1 MAEYMVEFVGPGETI
16 QVSDTQ
22 TILRACLDAGIA
34 QEYSCRVG
42 MCLACCAKI
51 IEGEVTQPA
60 AHALTDGEKEEYALT
75 CMARPQSDL
84 VLRRGEY
91 PPSIEVPAAMSA
103 TQAPAD
109 D

>member
-1 MAEYMVEFVGPGETI
+1 
-16 QVSDTQ
+16 

-42 MCLACCAKI
+42 MCLACSAEI
-51 IEGEVTQPA
+51 LEGEVVQPA
-60 AHALTDGEKEEYALT
+60 AHALTEAEGERYALT

-84 VLRRGEY
+84 VLDRGSY
-91 PPSIEVPAAMSA
+91 PPSIDGDAEADAV
-103 TQAPAD
+103 AD

>member
-1 MAEYMVEFVGPGETI
+1 MAEYTVEFAGTGETLT
-16 QVSDTQ
+16 VSDTE

-42 MCLACCAKI
+42 MCLACCAEI
-51 IEGEVTQPA
+51 LEGEVTQPA
-60 AHALTDGEKEEYALT
+60 AHALSEAEREDYALT

-84 VLRRGEY
+84 KLVRGRY
-91 PPSIEVPAAMSA
+91 PPSIDADAGASTSPAA
-103 TQAPAD
+103 AD